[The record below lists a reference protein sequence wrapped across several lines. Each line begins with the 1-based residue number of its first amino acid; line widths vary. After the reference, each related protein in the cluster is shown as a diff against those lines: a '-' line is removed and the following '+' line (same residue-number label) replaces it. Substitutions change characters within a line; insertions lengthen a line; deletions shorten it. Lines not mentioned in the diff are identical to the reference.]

1 MIIRE
6 THIMTFRTIDDLP
19 LAGMTVLLRADLNV
33 PVQDGQVTDSTRLDR
48 LVPTIKDLT
57 GLSAKVV
64 ILSHF
69 GRPKNGPDEKNS
81 LRQVVPALAKAL
93 GAPVAFGE
101 DCIGDVARRAIRG
114 IDRGQVVVLENLRFH
129 PGEEKNDPAFAK
141 ELAKLGDFYINDA
154 FSAAHRAHASTEG
167 LAHLLPA
174 GAGRLMQAELVAL
187 AKALGQP
194 RRPVA
199 AVVGGAKISTKLDLL
214 LNMVTKVD
222 MLVLGGGMANTFL
235 YAQGVEVGASLA
247 EKDMADQARAIT
259 ERAKESGCEILL
271 PKDGVMAREFKAG
284 AASRVVPVGQG
295 AADEMMLD
303 VGPATIAFLKDKLTG
318 AKTLVWNG
326 PMGAFE
332 IAPFDAGTNALAAVV
347 ADLTR
352 SGSLLSVAGGGDTV
366 AALEHAGVAD
376 AFSYISTAGGAFLEW
391 LEGKELPGVKALDV
405 V

>member
-57 GLSAKVV
+57 GRSAKVV

-69 GRPKNGPDEKNS
+69 GRPKNGPDDKNS

-114 IDRGQVVVLENLRFH
+114 IDRGQVIVLENLRFH
-129 PGEEKNDPAFAK
+129 PGEEKNDPAFAR

-214 LNMVTKVD
+214 LNMVSKVD

-235 YAQGVEVGASLA
+235 YAQGVDVGASLA

-259 ERAKESGCEILL
+259 ERAKETGCEILL

-303 VGPATIAFLKDKLTG
+303 VGPATIAFLKDKLAG

-332 IAPFDAGTNALAAVV
+332 IAPFDAGTNALAAAV

-352 SGSLLSVAGGGDTV
+352 SGALLSVAGGGDTV

-405 V
+405 A